1 MKIIINNFKYVII
14 LVICDVSIIHIQNP
28 LQNHNLVKKSSFR
41 NTGKVIPL
49 RLISEGVNGK
59 VTGLALFTV
68 SMSCDGI
75 TLSPRLLATA
85 LMT

>member
-1 MKIIINNFKYVII
+1 MWDHI
-14 LVICDVSIIHIQNP
+14 LVR
-28 LQNHNLVKKSSFR
+28 KSSFK

-59 VTGLALFTV
+59 VTGLAVFTV
-68 SMSCDGI
+68 SMSCDGV